1 VRLLSW
7 ALIAAAVVAALPFG
21 WGLGV
26 LAAYLLV
33 GPDFGVFP
41 VLTIIP
47 GIIGAIAFA
56 LSPALTAGMRLAIL
70 VIGTGLLM
78 LVGRC
83 C

>member
-1 VRLLSW
+1 MRPLSW
-7 ALIAAAVVAALPFG
+7 ALIAAAVVAAFPFG

-26 LAAYLLV
+26 LAAYPMV
-33 GPDFGVFP
+33 GVFP

-56 LSPALTAGMRLAIL
+56 LSPVLTAGMRLLIL
-70 VIGTGLLM
+70 IIGTGLLI